1 MEESVEL
8 LKNHLLYKAQLDSDD
23 EHGSY
28 SEESGDDDDFFY
40 AELDRICERRHRIAE
55 KCKVLPGSIIASQ
68 KGDYEYAEQE
78 YALVPY
84 SRREMVKDHMGMA
97 PLDWSSLLGHHQLTK
112 VLIEEAGA
120 DVNHEDHRGFTALQW
135 ASRQGHAGVVEL
147 IINENPDIDHRNQQG
162 TTSLMF
168 ASGMGHLKVV
178 RILLDAGAD
187 ANETNNDGDTS
198 LLWAA
203 GAGCIDIV
211 KLLIEEHYAYVDHQ
225 NKDGLTPLMKA
236 SRSGHVDCV
245 EYLLPISDAELKSR
259 THMRALE
266 YAEEHYTPEHTKC
279 HALLQ
284 EAHDVWIAELE
295 RERLERAKSAERK
308 SRRKK
313 GRHRKK

>member
-1 MEESVEL
+1 M
-8 LKNHLLYKAQLDSDD
+8 
-23 EHGSY
+23 
-28 SEESGDDDDFFY
+28 
-40 AELDRICERRHRIAE
+40 
-55 KCKVLPGSIIASQ
+55 
-68 KGDYEYAEQE
+68 
-78 YALVPY
+78 
-84 SRREMVKDHMGMA
+84 
-97 PLDWSSLLGHHQLTK
+97 
-112 VLIEEAGA
+112 LIEEAGA

-225 NKDGLTPLMKA
+225 NK
-236 SRSGHVDCV
+236 RWF
-245 EYLLPISDAELKSR
+245 DAPNEGFPQR
-259 THMRALE
+259 PR
-266 YAEEHYTPEHTKC
+266 
-279 HALLQ
+279 
-284 EAHDVWIAELE
+284 
-295 RERLERAKSAERK
+295 RLRGVSPPYIRCRAKESNAHAGARVC
-308 SRRKK
+308 
-313 GRHRKK
+313 